1 MKSKSGFVLITWF
14 FAVLFT
20 LVLAG
25 AAFAEDEPE
34 VDKSKTT
41 LKLKSLKRKAG
52 PKPVVTIYEFR
63 SSVPE
68 IQVKAAA
75 EMFMTA
81 LVKSGAF
88 AVAERQRLNEGIL
101 REKQMAQAGQTTG
114 DAGSAKLAAA
124 ELVFEVVISEVNAGE
139 TEREGNV
146 TVGGMEVGRGSA
158 SDAIGMDVRIVDVKS
173 GLVSDAVTVR
183 KKIKASSTSVSGLG
197 KFAQSL
203 ANLRGKNIPLDPDMN
218 TKSSRKESIDNA
230 LRSCMEAAVYELAKR
245 YGED

>member
-1 MKSKSGFVLITWF
+1 MKWRSRFVLTAWF
-14 FAVLFT
+14 LAALFT
-20 LVLAG
+20 VVLAG

-34 VDKSKTT
+34 VDQSKTSQ
-41 LKLKSLKRKAG
+41 KLKSLKRKAG

-68 IQVKAAA
+68 IQAKAGA
-75 EMFMTA
+75 EMFMGA

-88 AVAERQRLNEGIL
+88 AVAERQRLNEGVY
-101 REKQMAQAGQTTG
+101 REKQMSQAGQTTG
-114 DAGSAKLAAA
+114 DAGSALLAGA
-124 ELVFEVVISEVNAGE
+124 ELIFEVVISEVNAGE

-146 TVGGMEVGRGSA
+146 SVGGMAVGRGSA
-158 SDAIGMDVRIVDVKS
+158 TDAIGMEVRIVDAKS

-183 KKIKASSTSVSGLG
+183 KKIKASSTSVSGIG